1 MLVKIVS
8 YKPYSQCYAWY
19 KNLVGKTVNVKEK
32 LPHQEDYIIDDPEIH
47 NSGTIWDCS
56 IHKSDIVIVND
67 PAELI
72 PCDFCFFNDGKTCVL
87 DRDGCQT
94 EMYECYKKRS

>member
-32 LPHQEDYIIDDPEIH
+32 LPHQEDYIIDDP
-47 NSGTIWDCS
+47 
-56 IHKSDIVIVND
+56 
-67 PAELI
+67 
-72 PCDFCFFNDGKTCVL
+72 
-87 DRDGCQT
+87 
-94 EMYECYKKRS
+94 

>member
-32 LPHQEDYIIDDPEIH
+32 LPHQEDYIIDDPEI
-47 NSGTIWDCS
+47 I
-56 IHKSDIVIVND
+56 IVAQYGI
-67 PAELI
+67 AQFTSLI
-72 PCDFCFFNDGKTCVL
+72 L
-87 DRDGCQT
+87 
-94 EMYECYKKRS
+94 